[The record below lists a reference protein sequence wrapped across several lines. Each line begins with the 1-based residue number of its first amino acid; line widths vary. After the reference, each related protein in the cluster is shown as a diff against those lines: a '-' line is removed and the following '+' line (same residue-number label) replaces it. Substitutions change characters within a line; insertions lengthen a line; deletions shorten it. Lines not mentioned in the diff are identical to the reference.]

1 MLKKIISIIMIC
13 IMTVTIAGCSK
24 NNSGA
29 PADNNKP
36 SSQKRDIMSEFD
48 SLMERN
54 PNLGMIIEFI
64 NQNISESTKEE
75 ASDMLGRLETA
86 QKDYLGALEDKY
98 SEGSIQD
105 KIDKIY
111 KPGTDLNNLEGVN
124 DEELKKLL
132 KETKDLG
139 YKVETAEGMYY
150 PILDYDS
157 YKKYKENVADDFADY
172 IDIMS
177 TESDEASVKDAELTI
192 GWDKILNRALAQ
204 EKFIEKYPDSKRS
217 NEVKSLYKNY
227 TSFIFLGTNNSPLF
241 DYDTH
246 TMDNNAKS
254 AYKSAADKK
263 SNSKLLGKLKD
274 FLKIAEKNNY
284 KLTNEVD
291 DFRHAALSSL

>member
-1 MLKKIISIIMIC
+1 
-13 IMTVTIAGCSK
+13 
-24 NNSGA
+24 
-29 PADNNKP
+29 
-36 SSQKRDIMSEFD
+36 MSEFD

-75 ASDMLGRLETA
+75 ASDMLGSLETA

-132 KETKDLG
+132 KETKGLG